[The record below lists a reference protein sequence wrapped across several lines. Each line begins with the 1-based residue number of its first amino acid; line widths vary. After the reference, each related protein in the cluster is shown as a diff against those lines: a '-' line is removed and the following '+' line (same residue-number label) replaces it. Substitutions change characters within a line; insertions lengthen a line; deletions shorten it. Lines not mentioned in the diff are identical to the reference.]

1 MYSKRSHNKEIMSRH
16 SGLSL
21 QQNYITKA
29 SYYAYENALFI
40 TEDDITTFLQSALI
54 KDTWTTTSRNLA
66 LWLPWRL
73 NLWRVAV
80 GFGLWSSSQ
89 VLICPLRFRNGHA
102 SLHVVKTEFCHRRTL
117 RLTTAWL
124 PLTTA
129 FFGEFDW
136 ANRTRSIS
144 MSFPTCPCG
153 LIFLKTPAI

>member
-1 MYSKRSHNKEIMSRH
+1 MSRH
-16 SGLSL
+16 SGFIFNK
-21 QQNYITKA
+21 NYITA
-29 SYYAYENALFI
+29 ANYYAYENALFI
-40 TEDDITTFLQSALI
+40 TEDDITNFLKSTLI

-73 NLWRVAV
+73 NLWKVAV
-80 GFGLWSSSQ
+80 GFGLWSSPQ
-89 VLICPLRFRNGHA
+89 VLICPLRIRNGHA
-102 SLHVVKTEFCHRRTL
+102 SLHVVKKIEFCHHRTL

-136 ANRTRSIS
+136 ATRTRSMSI
-144 MSFPTCPCG
+144 SFPTCPCG